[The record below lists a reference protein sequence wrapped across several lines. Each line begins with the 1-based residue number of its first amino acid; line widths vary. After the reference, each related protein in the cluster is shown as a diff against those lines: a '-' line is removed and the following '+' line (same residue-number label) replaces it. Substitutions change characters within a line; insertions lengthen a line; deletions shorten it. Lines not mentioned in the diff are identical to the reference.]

1 MVQNILDYL
10 EATAADCPDKPAFED
25 LEHSYTFAQVLG
37 NAKRIGSA
45 LLQVL
50 PQNAPVPVLMEKEAW
65 TLNVFMGAVCAGCF
79 YTLVEPEQPDERIRT
94 ILDTLEA
101 EVIVTSGKLSERV
114 AALGFTGKVLL
125 AEELAES
132 GAGGGPDGSSGGDL
146 HPAGRHRPASQVNN
160 GTHGYFAPV
169 GAFLKTVKQN
179 QPCQMRHGWFYN
191 LWKAKMLYRNKR
203 GLC

>member
-10 EATAADCPDKPAFED
+10 EATAEDCPDKPAFED

-45 LLQVL
+45 LIHVL

-94 ILDTLEA
+94 ILEMCIRDRDMVFMTKEQRRRHK
-101 EVIVTSGKLSERV
+101 VTQGLTGLAQVSGRNNISWEEKLAYDQEYV
-114 AALGFTGKVLL
+114 KHITCLL
-125 AEELAES
+125 YTS
-132 GAGGGPDGSSGGDL
+132 
-146 HPAGRHRPASQVNN
+146 RCV
-160 GTHGYFAPV
+160 
-169 GAFLKTVKQN
+169 
-179 QPCQMRHGWFYN
+179 
-191 LWKAKMLYRNKR
+191 
-203 GLC
+203 

>member
-125 AEELAES
+125 AEELMETA
-132 GAGGGPDGSSGGDL
+132 DL
-146 HPAGRHRPASQVNN
+146 HLRFHRSAKRCGGIPPFR
-160 GTHGYFAPV
+160 YRFY
-169 GAFLKTVKQN
+169 GAFHKD
-179 QPCQMRHGWFYN
+179 
-191 LWKAKMLYRNKR
+191 LWIFQR
-203 GLC
+203 GCDRQSGSL

>member
-94 ILDTLEA
+94 ILDTLVTMTSA
-101 EVIVTSGKLSERV
+101 SSVSRIVRIR
-114 AALGFTGKVLL
+114 
-125 AEELAES
+125 
-132 GAGGGPDGSSGGDL
+132 SSGCSG
-146 HPAGRHRPASQVNN
+146 STNV
-160 GTHGYFAPV
+160 
-169 GAFLKTVKQN
+169 
-179 QPCQMRHGWFYN
+179 
-191 LWKAKMLYRNKR
+191 
-203 GLC
+203 

>member
-37 NAKRIGSA
+37 SAKRIGSA
-45 LLQVL
+45 LIHVL
-50 PQNAPVPVLMEKEAW
+50 TQNAPVPVLMEKEAW

-125 AEELAES
+125 AEELAETS
-132 GAGGGPDGSSGGDL
+132 M
-146 HPAGRHRPASQVNN
+146 PAVERWLVI
-160 GTHGYFAPV
+160 
-169 GAFLKTVKQN
+169 
-179 QPCQMRHGWFYN
+179 
-191 LWKAKMLYRNKR
+191 
-203 GLC
+203 

>member
-25 LEHSYTFAQVLG
+25 LEHSYTFAQVLE

-101 EVIVTSGKLSERV
+101 EVIVTSGELLPLDSPVKCFWQKSWWRLRLMKRHLPVAERWLV
-114 AALGFTGKVLL
+114 I
-125 AEELAES
+125 
-132 GAGGGPDGSSGGDL
+132 
-146 HPAGRHRPASQVNN
+146 
-160 GTHGYFAPV
+160 
-169 GAFLKTVKQN
+169 
-179 QPCQMRHGWFYN
+179 
-191 LWKAKMLYRNKR
+191 
-203 GLC
+203 

>member
-45 LLQVL
+45 LIHVL

-79 YTLVEPEQPDERIRT
+79 YTLVEPEQLDERIRW
-94 ILDTLEA
+94 
-101 EVIVTSGKLSERV
+101 RQR
-114 AALGFTGKVLL
+114 LL
-125 AEELAES
+125 LPAES
-132 GAGGGPDGSSGGDL
+132 CQRELLPLDSL
-146 HPAGRHRPASQVNN
+146 VKCCWQKNWQRRLLMKRHL
-160 GTHGYFAPV
+160 PV
-169 GAFLKTVKQN
+169 AERWLVI
-179 QPCQMRHGWFYN
+179 
-191 LWKAKMLYRNKR
+191 
-203 GLC
+203 

>member
-45 LLQVL
+45 LIHVL

-79 YTLVEPEQPDERIRT
+79 YTLVEPEQPDEP
-94 ILDTLEA
+94 DPHDP
-101 EVIVTSGKLSERV
+101 GY
-114 AALGFTGKVLL
+114 
-125 AEELAES
+125 
-132 GAGGGPDGSSGGDL
+132 AGGRG
-146 HPAGRHRPASQVNN
+146 HRYQ
-160 GTHGYFAPV
+160 
-169 GAFLKTVKQN
+169 
-179 QPCQMRHGWFYN
+179 R
-191 LWKAKMLYRNKR
+191 KAVRES
-203 GLC
+203 CCPWIHW

>member
-65 TLNVFMGAVCAGCF
+65 TLN
-79 YTLVEPEQPDERIRT
+79 
-94 ILDTLEA
+94 
-101 EVIVTSGKLSERV
+101 
-114 AALGFTGKVLL
+114 
-125 AEELAES
+125 
-132 GAGGGPDGSSGGDL
+132 GSSLCRLLLYVGR
-146 HPAGRHRPASQVNN
+146 AGAT
-160 GTHGYFAPV
+160 G
-169 GAFLKTVKQN
+169 
-179 QPCQMRHGWFYN
+179 
-191 LWKAKMLYRNKR
+191 
-203 GLC
+203 

>member
-79 YTLVEPEQPDERIRT
+79 YTWLNRSNRMSGSVRSWIRWRQR
-94 ILDTLEA
+94 
-101 EVIVTSGKLSERV
+101 LS
-114 AALGFTGKVLL
+114 LP
-125 AEELAES
+125 AES
-132 GAGGGPDGSSGGDL
+132 WQRELLPLDL
-146 HPAGRHRPASQVNN
+146 QVKCFWQKSWWRLWLIKRHL
-160 GTHGYFAPV
+160 PV
-169 GAFLKTVKQN
+169 AERWPVI
-179 QPCQMRHGWFYN
+179 
-191 LWKAKMLYRNKR
+191 
-203 GLC
+203 